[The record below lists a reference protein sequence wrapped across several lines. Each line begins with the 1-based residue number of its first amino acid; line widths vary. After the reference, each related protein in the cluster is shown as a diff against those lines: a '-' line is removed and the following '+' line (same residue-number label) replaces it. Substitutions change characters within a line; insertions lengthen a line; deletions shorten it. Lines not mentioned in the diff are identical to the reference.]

1 MSDQDAA
8 VQEVLDS
15 MNQIVARDGGD
26 IKLIDFDAAAGVLN
40 VEYRMGVDPDCA
52 TCSIPPEMLQSFLV
66 EGLRAHGV
74 TTNEVIVAGVE

>member
-26 IKLIDFDAAAGVLN
+26 IRLLGFDAAAGVLN
-40 VEYRMGVDPDCA
+40 VAYRMGITPDCE

-66 EGLRAHGV
+66 EGLKAHGV
-74 TTNEVIVAGVE
+74 AANEVIVATA